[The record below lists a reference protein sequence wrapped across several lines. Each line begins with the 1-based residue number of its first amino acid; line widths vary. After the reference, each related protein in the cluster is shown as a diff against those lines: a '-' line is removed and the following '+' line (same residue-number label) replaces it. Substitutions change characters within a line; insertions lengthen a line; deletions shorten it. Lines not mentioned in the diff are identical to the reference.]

1 MLCLSGFELYSRW
14 VPLIWAQCFGQGHVS
29 RPLPLNPTNSS
40 SARLL
45 EEKEFFPFQG
55 KSLNPRKL
63 GPREIFNKH
72 SIENVSHIC
81 PAMFTMTMIFNL
93 RAEFLRALYE
103 SSDVYEVCTK
113 NSAEVHVR

>member
-1 MLCLSGFELYSRW
+1 MQRILRVFFFWTLL
-14 VPLIWAQCFGQGHVS
+14 AK
-29 RPLPLNPTNSS
+29 

-45 EEKEFFPFQG
+45 EEKELFPFQG

-63 GPREIFNKH
+63 GPREIFNTHH
-72 SIENVSHIC
+72 SIENMSNIC

-93 RAEFLRALYE
+93 RAEFLRGLYE

-113 NSAEVHVR
+113 NSAEVRVR

>member
-1 MLCLSGFELYSRW
+1 MPLSANGLFELNAAARASFLALYL
-14 VPLIWAQCFGQGHVS
+14 LIQRILRVFFFWTLLAK
-29 RPLPLNPTNSS
+29 

-63 GPREIFNKH
+63 GPREIFNTH
-72 SIENVSHIC
+72 SIENMSHIC

-93 RAEFLRALYE
+93 RAEFLRGLY
-103 SSDVYEVCTK
+103 
-113 NSAEVHVR
+113 